1 MRKYLIIYIVAACA
15 LAAALS
21 LLTIHFVNDFYARKI
36 ATVQN
41 IAGTVITAYPEAER
55 EFADA
60 LNDDQ
65 LTTLEQGAAIL
76 SRYGYDANQQLKY
89 NSPAYLNRLYTYLII
104 ITVFWVTAIVCGVGF
119 YRYLMAKRRRQ
130 EESVTRLLENYLDG
144 DYNQADNS
152 SHWQQLENSQFGD
165 NLKKLGKSLQLQ
177 TERLNAEQN
186 NTKTLVTDISHQL
199 KTPISA
205 LKTCFSM
212 YLESD
217 DEKERAEFLQRS
229 LEQMNK
235 LEALTA
241 SLVNISRLESQMI
254 IINPRPTEL
263 RSIIINAVSA
273 VYHKASGKQIAINTG
288 DFDDLALYLDPKWTV
303 EAMVNILDNA
313 VKYSPEG
320 SQINININRLY
331 SFVRVEI
338 ADQGIGI
345 PKDEQNRIFSRF
357 FRGSHPAVQ
366 NQEGSG
372 VGLYLARKI
381 MEDQGGTV
389 SVQSAPKGG
398 SVFVIQLPL

>member
-1 MRKYLIIYIVAACA
+1 MKKYLIIYIIAACV
-15 LAAALS
+15 LATTLS
-21 LLTIHFVNDFYARKI
+21 LLTIYFVRDFYDREI

-41 IAGTVITAYPEAER
+41 IAGAVLTAHPEAER
-55 EFADA
+55 EFTDA
-60 LNDDQ
+60 LADEQ
-65 LTTLEQGAAIL
+65 LTTLEPGATLL

-89 NSPAYLNRLYTYLII
+89 NNPAYLNRLYTYLII
-104 ITVFWVTAIVCGVGF
+104 IAAFWFITLACGIGF
-119 YRYLMAKRRRQ
+119 YQYFMAKRRRQ
-130 EESVTRLLENYLDG
+130 EESITLLLENYLDG

-152 SHWQQLENSQFGD
+152 SHWQQMENSHFGD

-235 LEALTA
+235 LESLTT
-241 SLVNISRLESQMI
+241 SLVNISRLENQMI
-254 IINPRPTEL
+254 TINPQPTEL
-263 RSIIINAVSA
+263 RDIIINAVNT
-273 VYHKASGKQIAINTG
+273 VYQKASGKQITINTE
-288 DFDDLALYLDPKWTV
+288 DFDDLTLYLDPKWTA
-303 EAMVNILDNA
+303 EAIVNILDNA

-320 SQINININRLY
+320 SQVNINIAKLY
-331 SFVRVEI
+331 SFVRIEI
-338 ADQGIGI
+338 IDQGIGI

-357 FRGSHPAVQ
+357 FRGSHPTVQ

-381 MEDQGGTV
+381 MEDQSGTV
-389 SVQSAPKGG
+389 SVQSAAHGG
-398 SVFVIQLPL
+398 SIFVIQLPL